1 MLKRGSKMTSD
12 FPPPSSVLS
21 ALQNLTAQASKPTDL
36 TQPLS
41 LHSML
46 STNIEAFNMALT
58 TNPELQSLNSAWEKD
73 SSVEISLDG
82 PSTWSFVQHCLKCLH
97 LLNLSITES
106 ISEFENK
113 TEEREK
119 KSALP
124 EMSPDTLSFQ
134 DQKLVSTSV
143 QFVVC
148 LGICP
153 NLELGVGVPLELRS
167 GFSKLVKYSESCD
180 NVSQDMKE
188 LRLFQCIKVL
198 SECVVNP
205 ALSTLILTQHLADL
219 LAGLMQLNYFGF
231 LKYKRLQKCTN
242 KPGETSGHQSFQ
254 NMNPATVVDFV
265 KKQTEMDAKHETSRV
280 DNNDSCSKESNLAS
294 QDVKDYDVDYVYCKT
309 TINEL
314 MKKVYPP
321 LLVKTLLMLQGGP
334 KPKNVIN
341 KPTMGVAPV
350 WLRRECGRHLTAIVM
365 RPQGVQSVLRGLLDA
380 PGAGTGLTESADWR
394 KCEAVAKVIACC
406 PLTSQSRDQYYSIVA
421 PQVLELLHIPDVEVR
436 KQFQRVAC
444 STIIQM
450 WGRDPDLTSSH
461 LLQPL
466 MWPLVRCTQAM
477 LDKPPGCVVIVDKE
491 LCQCIEDCHKV
502 FAVVSV
508 ECPGLVVSLQPV
520 ILVIYSLL
528 TFSWTAVN
536 TLKSVCQELITTFL
550 KHSDLEVA
558 LTCLKLMT
566 FNLATPET
574 EASFPRMHPDLMF
587 THSDEGNVNVE
598 VKENESEAEALD
610 EDAPVQCVVSLL
622 KNLEQTGVA
631 GEFLVFL
638 LQELTSIIQSE
649 VSEPD
654 EATKQASRMCDG
666 QVLLDIEQRNKSV
679 NDQFHKKLAVMN
691 VLASACEVLGPEC
704 IQNAQQTLK
713 FVKATL
719 LRAVELCRNTD
730 DMQTGIFEGETIT
743 MAMGLL
749 TALMTGAFQLTDT
762 DRQSM
767 QELLPLLQDIGANH
781 PETSV
786 QDMANDIR
794 IAIATHGAVWSELGQ
809 KKGGNFSDI
818 SEKVKEEKKKVNSKA
833 AYIEVL
839 QDVSSET
846 TSINNEDTGSNTE
859 ETVCSKCQ
867 DTIIS
872 EHSDHRAEA
881 SGKTSVENNVEKA
894 GKEQRMDD
902 NGADTKDSAEAYK
915 EEISIPEDAEL
926 ELAFKELCDPLI
938 PVRGHGLIRL
948 THLVQERQKAVESRS
963 AAIMKIFEENLDHGD
978 SYIYLSAVNGLSV
991 MCDVFPETSVPRVCH
1006 LMSNL
1011 GNNLV
1016 EGQRSP
1022 ELMMKLGE
1030 ILVKASRSLGDMIPA
1045 YRDVILRS
1053 VMVGVHDDDPLVQ
1066 ASCLSSLGE
1075 LCKHLHFSLG
1085 NVIHEVLECCSSTLG
1100 HSNAMVRKAAA
1111 QVLFLLLQGLGNDVF
1126 KVLETVIRD
1135 LYRLLK
1141 HVILVEKDEGVK
1153 LHVQLA
1159 LNVLDDIMRA
1169 NLFPEQKLEKR
1180 IRVLDFD

>member
-1 MLKRGSKMTSD
+1 MTSD

-536 TLKSVCQELITTFL
+536 TL
-550 KHSDLEVA
+550 
-558 LTCLKLMT
+558 
-566 FNLATPET
+566 N
-574 EASFPRMHPDLMF
+574 
-587 THSDEGNVNVE
+587 
-598 VKENESEAEALD
+598 EAEALD

-631 GEFLVFL
+631 GEFL
-638 LQELTSIIQSE
+638 ELTSIIQSE